1 MTNKYAHLTVEQLQ
15 EAKANAERI
24 VAEHETE
31 IMEIAKDMGKKKNT
45 LADIKS
51 LNHRITWHFETKKEW
66 EAHVAEYEEAI
77 ARAEKVEAGNEAIVE
92 FLEYVYE
99 QDVKW
104 LAELKE
110 DYKEKGV
117 KYYTEQVRKGMVTKS
132 ALQLIKMP
140 TAEAHKA
147 FKKDLEARYVKLVAT
162 VTKKVGDIVS
172 IEVKR
177 NWNDGFDGWVT
188 GTNGTCHLT
197 TILAGGYNIQ
207 RLHYRTLCK

>member
-1 MTNKYAHLTVEQLQ
+1 MENKYAHLTVEQLQ
-15 EAKANAERI
+15 DAKANAESI
-24 VAEHETE
+24 VADHEKE
-31 IMEIAKDMGKKKNT
+31 ILQIAKEMGKKNIKV
-45 LADIKS
+45 ADVMV
-51 LNHRITWHFETKKEW
+51 LNRRITWHYETKEEW
-66 EAHVAEYEEAI
+66 VAKVAEYEEAI
-77 ARAEKVEAGNEAIVE
+77 SRAEKVNAGHTEIVE

-104 LAELKE
+104 LADLKA
-110 DYKEKGV
+110 DYKEKGT
-117 KYYTEQVRKGMVTKS
+117 KYYAEQVRKGMVTKS

-147 FKKDLEARYVKLVAT
+147 FKKDLEARYVKMVAT
-162 VTKKVGDIVS
+162 VTKKVGDVVK

-188 GTNGTCHLT
+188 GTNGKCQLT